1 MRQIKIKIDA
11 NGKVSPSV
19 KQWGGVQYEHNA
31 TEVVFDYGAIKNAFG
46 GSLDWRI
53 DFDSAEAGF
62 DAGGVV
68 FPIAETDAISRAI
81 PQKYTCYSGDM
92 TAALVGTE
100 RAPDGSGTVKIVCSI
115 PATIYFTDAER
126 HEETEGATFES
137 LSEME
142 LKVKESADEAIEKST
157 EAAQIAT
164 EASQNITNAE
174 SHALETV
181 SELQKKLDNGDFK
194 GEKGD
199 KGDKGEK
206 GDTGSRGAD
215 GKDGSDYILTDA
227 DKNEIAN
234 TVKAMFVDV
243 AEVGR

>member
-1 MRQIKIKIDA
+1 MRQIIITVNA

-31 TEVVFDYGAIKNAFG
+31 TEVVFDYGAIKNAFNG
-46 GSLDWRI
+46 AVSWRI

-68 FPIAETDAISRAI
+68 YPIAEADTISRLI
-81 PQKYTCYSGDM
+81 EQKFTRFGGDM
-92 TAALVGTE
+92 TATLVGTE
-100 RAPDGSGTVKIVCSI
+100 TAPDGSGASKIVCSVSAI
-115 PATIYFTDAER
+115 IYFTDAER

-181 SELQKKLDNGDFK
+181 AEIQKKLDNGDFK
-194 GEKGD
+194 GEKGEKGDRGD
-199 KGDKGEK
+199 KGDKGE
-206 GDTGSRGAD
+206 TGSRGAD
-215 GKDGSDYILTDA
+215 GKDYVLTEA
-227 DKNEIAN
+227 DKDEIASLVLTN
-234 TVKAMFVDV
+234 FTNV